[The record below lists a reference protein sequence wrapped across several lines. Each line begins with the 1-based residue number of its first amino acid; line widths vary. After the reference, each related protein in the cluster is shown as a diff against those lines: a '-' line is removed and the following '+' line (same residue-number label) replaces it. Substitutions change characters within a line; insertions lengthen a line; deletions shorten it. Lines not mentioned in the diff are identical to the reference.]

1 MRDGTGQDLTSRNEG
16 GHKNIQW
23 EEIRIERGWVP
34 GCDHLI
40 FGSLSILLA
49 FVYKY
54 CPWLFPCSCSL
65 TSISG
70 PRWLRPLPIRIPFH
84 CVFLWP
90 PTSQQVKS
98 QGWMSKKSHFFE
110 IHVFFKFKD
119 ASKWRKFFRIPSWW
133 AGIFE

>member
-1 MRDGTGQDLTSRNEG
+1 
-16 GHKNIQW
+16 
-23 EEIRIERGWVP
+23 
-34 GCDHLI
+34 
-40 FGSLSILLA
+40 LA

-54 CPWLFPCSCSL
+54 CPWLFPCSCPL

-70 PRWLRPLPIRIPFH
+70 PPWLRPLPIRIPSH
-84 CVFLWP
+84 CAFLWP

-119 ASKWRKFFRIPSWW
+119 ASKWIDWNINMNRLLSDWYEEFVIW
-133 AGIFE
+133 E